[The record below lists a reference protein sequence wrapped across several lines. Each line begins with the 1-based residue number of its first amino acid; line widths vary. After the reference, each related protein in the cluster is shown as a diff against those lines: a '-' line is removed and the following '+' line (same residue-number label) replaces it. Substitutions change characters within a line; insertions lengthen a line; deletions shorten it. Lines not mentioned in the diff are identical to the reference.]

1 MNCRLQQSKRN
12 YKVTPPWSNR
22 SPQNF
27 HVSQILNDVATTRD
41 SGSRKGIW
49 NFNQDSWHCKLLL
62 LRPWDPNKDI
72 HVGNPCSCCLHWK
85 LFLTH
90 TNNSPGRRAVTREWR
105 HGQEPPQTN
114 LTGQNNL
121 LRRRAQWKQWSD
133 SSSWTLTESDMQTPE
148 SKVHTWVTCTQNT
161 KEVQAQQTLSS
172 DSTVPNSQRQFCL
185 YSQFFSSRELQSIHS
200 LPTHP
205 TLGGGTLQA
214 SAVGP
219 QHWLWEPLV

>member
-121 LRRRAQWKQWSD
+121 LRRRAQWKQVEWLKQLNTHRIRYAISRKQGPHL
-133 SSSWTLTESDMQTPE
+133 SNLH
-148 SKVHTWVTCTQNT
+148 SKH
-161 KEVQAQQTLSS
+161 KGSAGSA
-172 DSTVPNSQRQFCL
+172 DF
-185 YSQFFSSRELQSIHS
+185 ELWFYRS
-200 LPTHP
+200 
-205 TLGGGTLQA
+205 
-214 SAVGP
+214 
-219 QHWLWEPLV
+219 